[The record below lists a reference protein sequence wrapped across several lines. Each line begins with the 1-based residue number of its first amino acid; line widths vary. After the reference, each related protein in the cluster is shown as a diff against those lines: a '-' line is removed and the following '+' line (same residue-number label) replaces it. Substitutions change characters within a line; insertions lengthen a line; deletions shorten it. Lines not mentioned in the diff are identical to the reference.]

1 MLNHYFF
8 LRNATVI
15 TKPLENSWVDT
26 QNECMLKM
34 DLSTTEKSGSL
45 QSNRNVYWN
54 AILDIAPL
62 AIAVVPWGILCGS
75 LAVQTGLS
83 AIQAQCMSL
92 FVFAGA
98 AQLSGLSI
106 IGASGSL
113 FSLLGSTSVISS
125 RHLLYAA
132 TFREDVKDLPLVKRL
147 AIAFVLTDE
156 MFAVT
161 ENYRLKTHKFNAGY
175 AFVSGLTFYLM
186 WNISTLIGILAG
198 QMISNLN
205 ELGLEF
211 AIAATFIAMIIP
223 SIKSMPTLLA
233 VILSGFSSVL
243 FHYLNVPNG
252 LLISALIGMT
262 AGFFVS
268 TRGQING

>member
-1 MLNHYFF
+1 ME
-8 LRNATVI
+8 I
-15 TKPLENSWVDT
+15 
-26 QNECMLKM
+26 
-34 DLSTTEKSGSL
+34 STTVKTDNV
-45 QSNRNVYWN
+45 QSNRHVYWH

-75 LAVQTGLS
+75 LAIQTGLS

-125 RHLLYAA
+125 RHLLYSA
-132 TFREDVKDLPLVKRL
+132 TFRADVKHLPILKRL

-161 ENYRLKTHKFNAGY
+161 ERYKQKTHTFNVGY
-175 AFVSGLTFYLM
+175 AFVSGLTFYIM
-186 WNISTLIGILAG
+186 WNISSLIGILAG
-198 QMISNLN
+198 QMISNMS
-205 ELGLEF
+205 ELGLDF
-211 AIAATFIAMIIP
+211 AIAATFIAMITP
-223 SIKSMPTLLA
+223 SIKSRPTLLA
-233 VILSGFSSVL
+233 VTVSGFFSVL
-243 FHYLNVPNG
+243 FHYLDVANG
-252 LLISALIGMT
+252 LLISALLGM
-262 AGFFVS
+262 AVGFLVS
-268 TRGQING
+268 TRGQQDG

>member
-1 MLNHYFF
+1 ME
-8 LRNATVI
+8 I
-15 TKPLENSWVDT
+15 
-26 QNECMLKM
+26 
-34 DLSTTEKSGSL
+34 STTDKNGSL
-45 QSNRNVYWN
+45 QSNRHVYWD

-75 LAVQTGLS
+75 LAIQTGLS
-83 AIQAQCMSL
+83 AMQAQCMSL

-125 RHLLYAA
+125 RHLLYGA
-132 TFREDVKDLPLVKRL
+132 TFREYVKDLPLVKRL

-161 ENYRLKTHKFNAGY
+161 ENYRLKTHKFNVGY

-186 WNISTLIGILAG
+186 WNVSTLIGILAG
-198 QMISNLN
+198 QMISNLS

-211 AIAATFIAMIIP
+211 AIAATFIAMIVP
-223 SIKSMPTLLA
+223 SIKSIPTLLA
-233 VILSGFSSVL
+233 VTLSGFFSVL
-243 FHYLNVPNG
+243 FHYLDVANG
-252 LLISALIGMT
+252 LLISALIGMA
-262 AGFFVS
+262 AGFFAS
-268 TRGQING
+268 TQGQQDG